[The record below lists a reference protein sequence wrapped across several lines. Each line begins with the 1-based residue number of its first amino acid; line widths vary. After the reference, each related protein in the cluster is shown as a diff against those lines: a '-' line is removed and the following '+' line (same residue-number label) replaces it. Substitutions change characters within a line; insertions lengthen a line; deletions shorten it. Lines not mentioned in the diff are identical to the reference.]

1 VNAGPAET
9 APILTLQPGTAGP
22 ALVCVPPVS
31 GSPYGYLPL
40 AGSLDAEQPVYALE
54 APGYDG
60 GGRPATSLPE
70 LSGRYTRA
78 LREARPHGAYC
89 LLGWSMGGVVAYDM
103 ALRLTAAGVG
113 VPLLILVDTA
123 FPSALPPPAPGP
135 ARLRAFVTDLLA
147 VSGLQ
152 QATIDAVLA
161 APPEPASPAEAFDRL
176 VTAGIVPDGIDADF
190 LLARYRVFEA
200 HLDLLARY
208 RISSTFPG
216 RITLLR
222 AGESRPELMCWQR
235 AAAEVETHVVPGDH
249 YSIWRGEG
257 LGHLSHAVR
266 LSLARVRSP
275 APGPA

>member
-1 VNAGPAET
+1 MNAGPAET

-40 AGSLDAEQPVYALE
+40 VGSLDAEQPVYALE

-147 VSGLQ
+147 
-152 QATIDAVLA
+152 
-161 APPEPASPAEAFDRL
+161 
-176 VTAGIVPDGIDADF
+176 
-190 LLARYRVFEA
+190 
-200 HLDLLARY
+200 RY

-275 APGPA
+275 ARGPA